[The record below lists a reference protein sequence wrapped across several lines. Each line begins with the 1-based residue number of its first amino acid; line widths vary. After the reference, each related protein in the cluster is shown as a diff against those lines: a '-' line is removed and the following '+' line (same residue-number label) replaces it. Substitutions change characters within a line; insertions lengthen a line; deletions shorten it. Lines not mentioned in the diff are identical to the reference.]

1 MACLRQL
8 PMALTFERMKLTVR
22 SWICLWGLAGLVVPV
37 VLLLRWHL
45 FHHSF
50 GELELIVWPSSFI
63 LMLGNTFDAYA
74 VAIVMNMALYSIVGL
89 LTSLLFSILRRHS
102 ASG

>member
-1 MACLRQL
+1 
-8 PMALTFERMKLTVR
+8 
-22 SWICLWGLAGLVVPV
+22 LVVPL
-37 VLLLRWHL
+37 VLLLRWYL

-50 GELELIVWPSSFI
+50 GKLELIVWPSCFI
-63 LMLGNTFDAYA
+63 LMLGNTADAYA

-89 LTSLLFSILRRHS
+89 LIFGILRRHS

>member
-1 MACLRQL
+1 
-8 PMALTFERMKLTVR
+8 
-22 SWICLWGLAGLVVPV
+22 LVVPV

-45 FHHSF
+45 FDHAF
-50 GELELIVWPSSFI
+50 GELELIIWPSSFI
-63 LMLGNTFDAYA
+63 LMLGNTPEAYA

-89 LTSLLFSILRRHS
+89 LASLLFSILRRHS

>member
-1 MACLRQL
+1 M
-8 PMALTFERMKLTVR
+8 
-22 SWICLWGLAGLVVPV
+22 VVPV

-50 GELELIVWPSSFI
+50 GVLELIVWPSSFI
-63 LMLGNTFDAYA
+63 LMRNTPDAYA

-89 LTSLLFSILRRHS
+89 GAWLVS
-102 ASG
+102 SGVRARQKS